1 MHTLR
6 ARTAATLLTLA
17 RPYLALHLGVLGL
30 KIRSAPFPRDEAA
43 ASLPGPRAARLLV
56 VGDLA
61 ASGYGVLLHGMAFPA
76 QLAGVW
82 AARTGRGCSWQTV
95 ADPLLTVRRAA
106 HHPRLGS
113 SATGVD
119 AVVVA
124 LGIPDVLRIT
134 PSADVVASVT
144 RLVARVRS
152 AAGRDVPVLLAGLPP
167 MTQFQGLPPAAARLI
182 GSQLRRVDAALR
194 QVEAEHVGVEFIS
207 FPAWDTDGT
216 TLRRAFSFR
225 AMHRGWA
232 LAVAARLAVAL
243 PGSGPDPVPE
253 PTDDVVQQA
262 EQVAEEA
269 AVAPDATDG
278 PLTLAA

>member
-6 ARTAATLLTLA
+6 ARTAATLLMLA

-30 KIRSAPFPRDEAA
+30 KIRRAPFPGDEAVTT
-43 ASLPGPRAARLLV
+43 LPGPRPARLLV

-76 QLAGVW
+76 QLAGAW
-82 AARTGRGCSWQTV
+82 SSRTGRGCTWQTV

-113 SATGVD
+113 AALGVD

-124 LGIPDVLRIT
+124 LGVPDVLRLT
-134 PSADVVASVT
+134 SSADVVAAVG
-144 RLVARVRS
+144 RLVARVRA
-152 AAGRDVPVLLAGLPP
+152 AAGRDVPVLVAGLPP
-167 MTQFQGLPPAAARLI
+167 MTRFQPLTPAATRVI
-182 GSQLRRVDAALR
+182 GSQLRRVDAALQR
-194 QVEAEHVGVEFIS
+194 AAAQHEGVEFVP
-207 FPAWDTDGT
+207 FPAWDLAGS

-232 LAVAARLAVAL
+232 LAVAARLELASPGPAPEPATGVVPEAEQITKEAVV
-243 PGSGPDPVPE
+243 GPDGDGASV
-253 PTDDVVQQA
+253 TL
-262 EQVAEEA
+262 VA
-269 AVAPDATDG
+269 
-278 PLTLAA
+278 

>member
-30 KIRSAPFPRDEAA
+30 KIRSAPFPRDEATA
-43 ASLPGPRAARLLV
+43 TLPGPSAARLLV

-76 QLAGVW
+76 QLAGIW
-82 AARTGRGCSWQTV
+82 SSRTGRGCSWQVV

-106 HHPRLGS
+106 HHSRLGT
-113 SATGVD
+113 SAAGAD

-134 PSADVVASVT
+134 PSADIVASVA

-167 MTQFQGLPPAAARLI
+167 MTQFQGLSPAASHLI
-182 GSQLRRVDAALR
+182 GSQLRRVDDALR
-194 QVEAEHVGVEFIS
+194 RVAAEHVGVDFVS
-207 FPAWDTDGT
+207 FPSWDTDGT

-243 PGSGPDPVPE
+243 PGSGPEPAPE
-253 PTDDVVQQA
+253 PTDGVVEQA

-269 AVAPDATDG
+269 SAAPGAPDG